1 MQKNEIL
8 PRWLRELNRYLPVK
22 TLLLLYG
29 NTYDKL
35 PYPITSEENT
45 RWVYLNLREILH
57 QFFLDRKY
65 QIIGFYDVVDG
76 LNFLS
81 DQECQ
86 RFKAVTRG
94 KDPVEPG
101 PRQEPAQVG
110 DYRQNGGS
118 TGGNSP
124 QPAPVQHSPARGDY
138 LQDFD
143 AALDSARKVMANGD
157 VPAALV
163 VDFASHLVSA
173 PGHLLQKERQQ
184 FIKLLKC
191 VTEASRINIDGE
203 VYNNVIILICDK
215 LNDLPAW
222 LYLNNPLAKPIQID
236 RPSEDE
242 RRRYFEM
249 SARAFYGYDAGTKNM
264 EKTIQSFV
272 DLTHGLGN
280 YELENLRLISLKE
293 KVPFNKPKNIIERYK
308 FGVKE
313 NAWDRL
319 RKSKFSD
326 AEILL
331 KKRVKGQDAAIRTVV
346 DIIKRAAVG
355 MSGIQHSSAANKPR
369 GILFF
374 AGPTGVG
381 KTELAKALAE
391 LLFGDEN
398 ACIRFDMS
406 EYALEHADQ
415 KLLGAPPGYVGYEE
429 GGQLTNKIKESPFSV
444 LLFDEIEKAHPKI
457 LDKFLQILEDGRM
470 TDGKG
475 ETVYF
480 SESIIIFT
488 SNIGAYTDTPV
499 GDGVIIRKP
508 NILPYSWRCLKCGQ
522 LFIEEGMP
530 ASCNC
535 GASYFD
541 QTVTPYAQVKEKILK
556 AVEEHFKFKLGR
568 PEIYNRMGNNFVVFD
583 YIRPEVVDLIINKI
597 LYDISSK
604 MAEQKNLKLEFAR
617 PVNDFLRERAFNN
630 IELGGR
636 GIGNLIETTLVNP
649 LAGEIFDRG
658 LDGGKL
664 IIKSIIE
671 RKEGSVETYT
681 LEIADCEEESGI
693 KDG

>member
-1 MQKNEIL
+1 MERNESL
-8 PRWLRELNRYLPVK
+8 PRWLRELDRYLPVK

-35 PYPITSEENT
+35 LYQVADGEDT
-45 RWVYLNLREILH
+45 RWAYLNLRELLYR
-57 QFFLDRKY
+57 FFLDRKY
-65 QIIGFYDVVDG
+65 RLIGFYDVVDG
-76 LNFLS
+76 LTFLS

-86 RFKAVTRG
+86 RFKAVSRG
-94 KDPVEPG
+94 QGFAGPG
-101 PRQEPAQVG
+101 PQPGRAQAAEHRQ
-110 DYRQNGGS
+110 GGGYY
-118 TGGNSP
+118 GGNSP
-124 QPAPVQHSPARGDY
+124 HPEPVQHPPARGGY

-143 AALDSARKVMANGD
+143 AALDAIRKVMANRD
-157 VPAALV
+157 VPAAIV
-163 VDFASHLVSA
+163 IDFASRLVSA
-173 PGHLLQKERQQ
+173 PGHLLQKERLQ
-184 FIKLLKC
+184 FVKLLKC
-191 VTEASRINIDGE
+191 TTEASRVNIDGE
-203 VYNNVIILICDK
+203 AYNNVIILICDK

-236 RPSEDE
+236 RPSDEE

-249 SARAFYGYDAGTKNM
+249 TAGAFYGYEPGNQDP

-272 DLTHGLGN
+272 DLTHGMGN
-280 YELENLRLISLKE
+280 YELESLRLISFKE
-293 KVPFNKPKNIIERYK
+293 KIPFNKPKNVIESYK

-313 NAWDRL
+313 NKWEQL
-319 RKSKFSD
+319 RKNKFID
-326 AEILL
+326 AEKVL
-331 KKRVKGQDAAIRTVV
+331 KKRVKGQDAAVRTVV
-346 DIIKRAAVG
+346 EIIKRAAVG
-355 MSGIQHSSAANKPR
+355 MSGIQHSSSAHKPR

-429 GGQLTNKIKESPFSV
+429 GGQLTNKVKESPFSV

-488 SNIGAYTDTPV
+488 SNIGAYTDTPA
-499 GDGVIIRKP
+499 GDGVVIRKP
-508 NILPYSWRCLKCGQ
+508 NVLPYSWRCRECGQ
-522 LFIEEGMP
+522 SFIEEDMP
-530 ASCNC
+530 ASCDC
-535 GASYFD
+535 GAADFEKM
-541 QTVTPYAQVKEKILK
+541 QTPYSQVKERILK

-568 PEIYNRMGNNFVVFD
+568 PEIYNRIGNNFVVFD
-583 YIRPEVVDLIINKI
+583 YIRPEVADLIIDKI
-597 LYDISSK
+597 LDGITGK
-604 MAEQKNLKLEFAR
+604 MAEQKNLRLEFAR
-617 PVNDFLRERAFNN
+617 PVRDFLRERAFNN
-630 IELGGR
+630 VELGGR

-658 LDGGKL
+658 IDGGKL
-664 IIKSIIE
+664 VIKSIVE
-671 RKEGSVETYT
+671 REEGSVVTYS
-681 LEIADCEEESGI
+681 LEIEG
-693 KDG
+693 